1 MTDLTTTYLGMELRS
16 PIVASS
22 SPLTGRM
29 DTLVALEAAGVGAV
43 VLPSLFEE
51 QISHDSLA
59 VHDLLDHT
67 SGAHPEA
74 AGGYLPEMQDYN
86 TGPAGYLTPL
96 EDARTRL
103 EIPIIA
109 SLNGATTGGWVRYAK
124 LLEDAGASALELN
137 VYRIAA
143 NTETSGVRIENE
155 TIEVVSE
162 VCGAVDVPVA
172 VKLGPYYSAF
182 AHLAGQLEWAGAKG
196 LVLFNRFYQ
205 PDIDLQTLE
214 VTPNLVLSTSDEL
227 RLPLRWIAIL
237 YGRVGTSLA
246 ATTGIHTWRDVA
258 KVLLAGADVAMV
270 ASAILRQGPDLVT
283 VLLDQFEAWCEEHE
297 YDSVEQLK
305 GSVSQQAV
313 RDPAEFERANYVRT
327 LTRYASTFI

>member
-1 MTDLTTTYLGMELRS
+1 MTDLTTTYLGMQLRS

-51 QISHDSLA
+51 QITHDALA
-59 VHDLLDHT
+59 VHDLLDRT

-86 TGPAGYLTPL
+86 TGPAGYLTHL
-96 EDARTRL
+96 EDARARL
-103 EIPIIA
+103 EVPVIA
-109 SLNGATTGGWVRYAK
+109 SLNGVTSGGWVRYAK

-143 NTETSGVRIENE
+143 NTETTGVRIEND

-162 VCGAVDVPVA
+162 VVAAVDIPVA
-172 VKLGPYYSAF
+172 VKLGPYFSAF

-205 PDIDLQTLE
+205 PDIDLETLE

-237 YGRVGTSLA
+237 HGRVGTSLA
-246 ATTGIHTWRDVA
+246 ATTGVHTWRDVL
-258 KVLLAGADVAMV
+258 KVLLAGADVAMM
-270 ASAILRQGPDLVT
+270 ASAMLRHGPDVVVG
-283 VLLDQFEAWCEEHE
+283 VLEELEAWCDERE
-297 YDSVEQLK
+297 YTSVEQLR
-305 GSVSQQAV
+305 GSVSQKAV
-313 RDPAEFERANYVRT
+313 ADPAEFERANYVRT